1 VGGTGRAG
9 GSSGAVL
16 RQGPITGALLGADG
30 IQLGVLVRVTLRDSR
45 SLSVGQMDRSLLLG
59 GVVCIGVFYALLKE
73 KSANGLSFGMLLLHW
88 VLLQHLELQLVQRCR
103 SLLIQSTL
111 VTSLSLALS

>member
-59 GVVCIGVFYALLKE
+59 GVVCIGVFYALLTGDFVVILM
-73 KSANGLSFGMLLLHW
+73 SVVAGYVIHTLLG
-88 VLLQHLELQLVQRCR
+88 
-103 SLLIQSTL
+103 
-111 VTSLSLALS
+111 

>member
-9 GSSGAVL
+9 GSSGAVV

-59 GVVCIGVFYALLKE
+59 GVVCIGVFYALLTGDFVVILM
-73 KSANGLSFGMLLLHW
+73 SVVAGYVIHTLLG
-88 VLLQHLELQLVQRCR
+88 
-103 SLLIQSTL
+103 
-111 VTSLSLALS
+111 

>member
-1 VGGTGRAG
+1 MGGTGRAG

-30 IQLGVLVRVTLRDSR
+30 IQLGVPVRVTLRDSR

-59 GVVCIGVFYALLKE
+59 GVVCIGVFYALLTGDFVVILM
-73 KSANGLSFGMLLLHW
+73 SVVAGYVIHTLLG
-88 VLLQHLELQLVQRCR
+88 
-103 SLLIQSTL
+103 
-111 VTSLSLALS
+111 

>member
-1 VGGTGRAG
+1 MGGTGRAG

-59 GVVCIGVFYALLKE
+59 GVVCIGVFYALLTGDFVVILM
-73 KSANGLSFGMLLLHW
+73 SVVAGYVIHTLLG
-88 VLLQHLELQLVQRCR
+88 
-103 SLLIQSTL
+103 
-111 VTSLSLALS
+111 

>member
-1 VGGTGRAG
+1 MGGTGRAG
-9 GSSGAVL
+9 GSSSAVL

-59 GVVCIGVFYALLKE
+59 GVVCIGVFYALLTGDFVVILM
-73 KSANGLSFGMLLLHW
+73 SVVAGYVIHTLLG
-88 VLLQHLELQLVQRCR
+88 
-103 SLLIQSTL
+103 
-111 VTSLSLALS
+111 

>member
-9 GSSGAVL
+9 GSSCAVL

-59 GVVCIGVFYALLKE
+59 GVVCIGVFYALLTGDFVVILM
-73 KSANGLSFGMLLLHW
+73 SVVAGYVIHTLLG
-88 VLLQHLELQLVQRCR
+88 
-103 SLLIQSTL
+103 
-111 VTSLSLALS
+111 

>member
-59 GVVCIGVFYALLKE
+59 GVVCIGVFYALLTGDFIVILM
-73 KSANGLSFGMLLLHW
+73 SVVAGYVIHTLLG
-88 VLLQHLELQLVQRCR
+88 
-103 SLLIQSTL
+103 
-111 VTSLSLALS
+111 

>member
-1 VGGTGRAG
+1 MGGTGRAG

-45 SLSVGQMDRSLLLG
+45 SLSLGLMDRSLLLG
-59 GVVCIGVFYALLKE
+59 GVVCIGVFYALLTGDFVVILM
-73 KSANGLSFGMLLLHW
+73 SVVAGYVIHTLLG
-88 VLLQHLELQLVQRCR
+88 
-103 SLLIQSTL
+103 
-111 VTSLSLALS
+111 

>member
-1 VGGTGRAG
+1 MGGTGRAG

-30 IQLGVLVRVTLRDSR
+30 IQLDVLVRVTLRDSR

-59 GVVCIGVFYALLKE
+59 GVVCIGVFYALLTGDFVVILM
-73 KSANGLSFGMLLLHW
+73 SVVAGYVIHTLLG
-88 VLLQHLELQLVQRCR
+88 
-103 SLLIQSTL
+103 
-111 VTSLSLALS
+111 

>member
-1 VGGTGRAG
+1 MGGTGRAG

-59 GVVCIGVFYALLKE
+59 GVVCIGVFYALLTGDFIVILM
-73 KSANGLSFGMLLLHW
+73 SVVAGYVIHTLLG
-88 VLLQHLELQLVQRCR
+88 
-103 SLLIQSTL
+103 
-111 VTSLSLALS
+111 

>member
-59 GVVCIGVFYALLKE
+59 GVVCIGVFYALLTGDVIVILM
-73 KSANGLSFGMLLLHW
+73 SVVAGYVIHTLLG
-88 VLLQHLELQLVQRCR
+88 
-103 SLLIQSTL
+103 
-111 VTSLSLALS
+111 

>member
-1 VGGTGRAG
+1 MGGTGRAG

-59 GVVCIGVFYALLKE
+59 GVVCIGIFYALLTGDFVVILM
-73 KSANGLSFGMLLLHW
+73 SVVAGYVIHTLLG
-88 VLLQHLELQLVQRCR
+88 
-103 SLLIQSTL
+103 
-111 VTSLSLALS
+111 

>member
-1 VGGTGRAG
+1 MGGTGRTG

-16 RQGPITGALLGADG
+16 LQGPITGALLGADG

-59 GVVCIGVFYALLKE
+59 GVVCIGVFYALLTGDFVVILM
-73 KSANGLSFGMLLLHW
+73 SVVAGYVIHTLLG
-88 VLLQHLELQLVQRCR
+88 
-103 SLLIQSTL
+103 
-111 VTSLSLALS
+111 